1 MACALFTVAGF
12 ENCSSNALI
21 DAAFVFWTIEETLDR
36 AMLRHTTLPKVS
48 FIGDRR
54 RPLINTDWIG
64 SVGFRK
70 GERTTETSIV
80 TFEAFA
86 R

>member
-12 ENCSSNALI
+12 ENCSSNVLI
-21 DAAFVFWTIEETLDR
+21 DATFVFWTIEETLDR
-36 AMLRHTTLPKVS
+36 AMLRHATLPKVS
-48 FIGDRR
+48 FKEDRR

-70 GERTTETSIV
+70 GERTNETSIV